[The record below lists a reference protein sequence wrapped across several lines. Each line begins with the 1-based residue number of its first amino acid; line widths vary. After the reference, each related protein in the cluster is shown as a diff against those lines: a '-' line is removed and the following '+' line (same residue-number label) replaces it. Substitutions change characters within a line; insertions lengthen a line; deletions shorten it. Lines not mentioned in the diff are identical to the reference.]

1 MNGYILT
8 KYIEQFKMDTQWYNI
23 NEIPKDAKKLKKQF
37 IASSEKSG
45 NVHALS
51 GNYDMYEYEDGFV
64 IEAHEDCM
72 LNHTGENLLNEK
84 TWNKPVE
91 LQPRDHRSSI
101 IKKGLYF
108 VGIQRRFNPLS
119 KMMERVKD

>member
-1 MNGYILT
+1 MKILQQT
-8 KYIEQFKMDTQWYNI
+8 GHQGDTQWYLVDS
-23 NEIPKDAKKLKKQF
+23 IPSNAKKIEKQF
-37 IASSEKSG
+37 LAASEKSG

-51 GNYDMYEYEDGFV
+51 GNYDLYEVEDGFV

-72 LNHTGENLLNEK
+72 LNHTAKELLNEN
-84 TWNKPVE
+84 TWSKPVE
-91 LQPRDHRSSI
+91 LAPRDHRSSV
-101 IKKGLYF
+101 IKKGVYY